1 MESDK
6 KNEIVSAG
14 EEATEVTV
22 SPQQPVSTWRPQD
35 ADREVIK
42 ANIRRRVWTSNASPK
57 AQFIPAKPLPTV
69 QDDGRKTVAVYAR
82 VSTKSTEQVSSI
94 ENQTRYYTEKVEK
107 TPNWEM
113 LEIYSDD
120 GHTGT
125 DANREN
131 FQRLLSDVMSGKIN
145 CVVVKD
151 LSRFARNYSDAGSL
165 IDNLFVQ
172 MGVRFISLAEN
183 VDSYLNPDSVSSII
197 VPITNV
203 MNDQY
208 CYQTSKKIRQVF
220 DYKRR
225 NGQYIG
231 AFAPYGYVKH
241 PKDKHRLIIDPDAAE
256 IVKLI
261 FSLFLKGTSKR
272 AIALYLNEHGVPSPS
287 AYKLQKGI
295 PVSTRGYDDPMW
307 GARMIHSILTNPTYT
322 GDLAQG
328 RSRVKSY
335 KVHEVESVPREEWVE
350 VAGTHEAIIDYET
363 FDKVQALLQRDTR
376 TSPKGREVHLFS
388 GFLKCADCG
397 RAITRSVGNNNNV
410 YYACSTYKNRSRT
423 ACTMHSIK
431 HNRLEAAVLF
441 AVQQQVHLAV
451 SYSEMIARIN
461 TAPVKKS
468 QSIRLE
474 ELIAAKERELAK
486 ISRYKQS
493 LYQDWKDGEIT
504 QQDYRDMKAD
514 YERQTIALTDV
525 LARLNAERAELANGV
540 KSEHPALVAFT
551 KHQNIDQLSREL
563 LVELID
569 HIKVYENGNIS
580 VRFKFADEFRRIAEY
595 IEINTTKPAVA
606 G

>member
-1 MESDK
+1 MARTANRGTMSASSPTSYNVMRWRLGKYIRLSKEDLLRGRDES
-6 KNEIVSAG
+6 NSVINQRRLLEQYHQAHL
-14 EEATEVTV
+14 EEFYEGSEEDVYV
-22 SPQQPVSTWRPQD
+22 
-35 ADREVIK
+35 
-42 ANIRRRVWTSNASPK
+42 
-57 AQFIPAKPLPTV
+57 
-69 QDDGRKTVAVYAR
+69 DDGK
-82 VSTKSTEQVSSI
+82 
-94 ENQTRYYTEKVEK
+94 
-107 TPNWEM
+107 
-113 LEIYSDD
+113 
-120 GHTGT
+120 TGT
-125 DANREN
+125 DTNRED
-131 FQRLLSDVMSGKIN
+131 FQRLLSDISSGRIN
-145 CVVVKD
+145 CVIVKD
-151 LSRFARNYSDAGSL
+151 LSRLSRNYTDAGNL
-165 IDNLFVQ
+165 IENLFVRLN
-172 MGVRFISLAEN
+172 VRFISLAEG
-183 VDSYLNPDSVSSII
+183 VDSYRNPDSVSNII

-525 LARLNAERAELANGV
+525 LTRLNAERAELANGA

>member
-1 MESDK
+1 MQRRCAAINYYIINEELARRAKEMNSYFDYKAGSATAEYRQSVDK
-6 KNEIVSAG
+6 AAQIA
-14 EEATEVTV
+14 EAQKRKVD
-22 SPQQPVSTWRPQD
+22 PIHHARI
-35 ADREVIK
+35 DR
-42 ANIRRRVWTSNASPK
+42 
-57 AQFIPAKPLPTV
+57 LL
-69 QDDGRKTVAVYAR
+69 DLYAR
-82 VSTKSTEQVSSI
+82 
-94 ENQTRYYTEKVEK
+94 RLAEK
-107 TPNWEM
+107 TNKQNAISTRVPSILVAGGSNFPVRKKEKQNRA
-113 LEIYSDD
+113 DD
-120 GHTGT
+120 T
-125 DANREN
+125 A
-131 FQRLLSDVMSGKIN
+131 
-145 CVVVKD
+145 
-151 LSRFARNYSDAGSL
+151 
-165 IDNLFVQ
+165 
-172 MGVRFISLAEN
+172 
-183 VDSYLNPDSVSSII
+183 SVSSII

-272 AIALYLNEHGVPSPS
+272 AIALYLNEHGIPSPS

-350 VAGTHEAIIDYET
+350 VAGTHEPIIDYET

-474 ELIAAKERELAK
+474 ELIASKERELAK